1 MIADLHACGKRTL
14 RARMKR
20 LQLERSLITG
30 RMRVTEER
38 TLLMI
43 KPDGVRRGL
52 VGRIITRI
60 EDKGLQISRI
70 RLFQMD
76 DALAQDFYAEH
87 CGKAY
92 FPRLCR
98 FMTSGPVVALEVQSP
113 GAVLLVRAMI
123 GATQP
128 EDRLP
133 GSIRGD
139 FATDVTENIVHAS
152 SSLSDAEREL
162 RLVFGEGK
170 SSGRD

>member
-1 MIADLHACGKRTL
+1 
-14 RARMKR
+14 
-20 LQLERSLITG
+20 
-30 RMRVTEER
+30 MRVAQLAR
-38 TLLMI
+38 AM
-43 KPDGVRRGL
+43 GVRESKLDVVPSLALGTSPVTLKEMVAAYGAIASAGSYRAPR
-52 VGRIITRI
+52 VITRI

-76 DALAQDFYAEH
+76 DAFAQDFYAEH